1 MKKSYDGFSVG
12 RYDGIFNGRRI
23 LEGRTKSKRAEIAFS
38 HEGTTLKLW
47 KSNRLNDWIAS
58 KVEPWIDYR
67 RTLDFGALFIAS
79 GFFAIVIS
87 LFSFLLMT
95 WEPLLAISII
105 PLAFGLDWWMVHQSN
120 ESKEARRQAE
130 SLAFPFRNFPSDS
143 ESDSDSHVF
152 SLGVEDFPIEHAEEL
167 YTALLSVK
175 RAETILAEM
184 EKAKEEWKHDDS
196 FLPLLDNG
204 IQDKEE
210 NLSVAEDD
218 LKEVIQKVNL
228 WYQERK
234 QEELMDLLNKR

>member
-1 MKKSYDGFSVG
+1 MRKSYEGFSVG

-23 LEGRTKSKRAEIAFS
+23 LEGRTKGKRAEIAFS
-38 HEGTTLKLW
+38 REGTTLKLW

-67 RTLDFGALFIAS
+67 RTFDFESLCIAS
-79 GFFAIVIS
+79 VALAVAVS
-87 LFSFLLMT
+87 LLGALLMT
-95 WEPLLAISII
+95 WIPLLAMSLI
-105 PLAFGLDWWMVHQSN
+105 PLALGLDWWMVHQSN
-120 ESKEARRQAE
+120 KFKEARRQAE
-130 SLAFPFRNFPSDS
+130 SLAFSSMNFPSDS

-167 YTALLSVK
+167 YTALSDVK
-175 RAETILAEM
+175 RARTLLAEM
-184 EKAKEEWKHDDS
+184 EKAKKEWKHDDS

-204 IQDKEE
+204 IQEKEE

-218 LKEVIQKVNL
+218 LKQVIKKVNL